1 MGRHDIAIAATEM
14 TATEAP
20 AIAHSPPDAPIR
32 QDAAVPALSIAGVS
46 HSYGARRA
54 LIDVGFDV
62 APASFT
68 ALLGLNGAGKSTLFS
83 LITRLFGIQTGRI
96 SIFGHDIGREP
107 SEALRLLGVVF
118 QPRTL
123 DLDLSVM
130 QNLLYHAAL
139 HGIGRRDARRRGD
152 EVLARI
158 GLADR
163 AGSKVRDLSGGQM
176 RRLEIARS
184 LLHRPLLLLLDEATV
199 GLDVKARAD
208 ILSHV
213 RQLVAEEGIGVLWAT
228 HLFDEIMPSDNLVIL
243 HQGQV
248 LARGE
253 VASVL
258 SEAGAQDVNAA
269 FMRLTGAR
277 SGGSA
282 P

>member
-1 MGRHDIAIAATEM
+1 MGRDDLAMTTADTYKEAATR
-14 TATEAP
+14 TPTDP
-20 AIAHSPPDAPIR
+20 AGRDAL
-32 QDAAVPALSIAGVS
+32 VTPALSIRNVS

-54 LIDVGFDV
+54 LMDVAFDV

-83 LITRLFGIQTGRI
+83 LVTRLFGIQAGHI
-96 SIFGHDIGREP
+96 SIFGHDIGRAP
-107 SEALRLLGVVF
+107 GEALRLMGVVF

-139 HGIGRRDARRRGD
+139 HGVGRRDARLRGD

-158 GLADR
+158 GLSDR
-163 AGSKVRDLSGGQM
+163 SGSKVRDLSGGQM
-176 RRLEIARS
+176 RRLEIARA
-184 LLHRPLLLLLDEATV
+184 LLHRPRLLLLDEATV

-213 RQLVAEEGIGVLWAT
+213 RQLVIDQGIGVLWAT
-228 HLFDEIMPSDNLVIL
+228 HLFDEVLPSDNLVIL
-243 HQGQV
+243 HQGRV
-248 LARGE
+248 LARGD
-253 VASVL
+253 VAGVL
-258 SEAGAQDVNAA
+258 SETGAHDINSA
-269 FMRLTGAR
+269 FMRLTGAN
-277 SGGSA
+277 SGSLA